1 MLQIHCFCQNLFQKS
16 GITVDRKF
24 LSEGKVTHE
33 SLGGKYKAV
42 SPTAANEHSVH
53 PERDG

>member
-1 MLQIHCFCQNLFQKS
+1 MLQIHRFCQNLFQMS

-33 SLGGKYKAV
+33 SFGGKYKAV